1 MITVINPEQHDN
13 VALVNVDTKMLAL
26 VCTDP
31 CATPVLHILLNELY
45 RYVLS
50 SHLASMKENYS
61 SDLLREVDRITEILS
76 TPRSVFYSVPLYVE
90 NKCCGE
96 FNIEGNNKSPDQ
108 SHDIQVD
115 IRRSWSYVLP
125 GMMEDVRVSVVPITR
140 YKPPGLDSKI
150 IVSHRGIERIILD
163 PRCLLTSY

>member
-13 VALVNVDTKMLAL
+13 VALVNVDTKMLAQ

-31 CATPVLHILLNELY
+31 CATPILHILLNEVY

-50 SHLASMKENYS
+50 SHLASLKERYS
-61 SDLLREVDRITEILS
+61 SDLSRQVDNIKKILL
-76 TPRSVFYSVPLYVE
+76 TPRSVFYGMPLYVD
-90 NKCCGE
+90 NKYCGE
-96 FNIEGNNKSPDQ
+96 FNIESTRTTPDQ
-108 SHDIQVD
+108 NQEILVD

-125 GMMEDVRVSVVPITR
+125 GIIKDIPVRVVTVHTCS
-140 YKPPGLDSKI
+140 GLGSQSEI
-150 IVSHRGIERIILD
+150 VVSHKGIERITLD